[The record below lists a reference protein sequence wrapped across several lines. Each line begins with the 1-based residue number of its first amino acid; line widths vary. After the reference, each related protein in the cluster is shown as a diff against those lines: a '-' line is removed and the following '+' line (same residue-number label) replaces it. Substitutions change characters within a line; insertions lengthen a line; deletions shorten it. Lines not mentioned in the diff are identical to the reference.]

1 MQSKLL
7 ALLQP
12 DDQSRAGEALSD
24 EVVFHSPVRDYHGRA
39 DVAHLVSTIAGVVNE
54 IIAEREFAADREIV
68 TIITASHGGRLMD
81 GVLYETHD
89 TAGRIERA
97 TLLLRPLST
106 LRQAIAEMGRRARA
120 VTAAEQ
126 TMSAQ
131 LRAAAR
137 SPSDVDP
144 SESASENATAGRR

>member
-54 IIAEREFAADREIV
+54 ITAEREFAADREIV

-106 LRQAIAEMGRRARA
+106 LRQAIAEMGAALEQSPLPSRR
-120 VTAAEQ
+120 
-126 TMSAQ
+126 
-131 LRAAAR
+131 
-137 SPSDVDP
+137 
-144 SESASENATAGRR
+144 